1 MGIKITTDDFGV
13 KVWRSDKFGFPQY
26 AVRISKRQASGD
38 FVNEYQPI
46 KFRKGVE
53 LANGDEIY
61 INDGFSCLE
70 VWQDKQTGETRHKQV
85 WQILD
90 FSYRARQEQQ
100 APAQPQAYPQQA
112 YPQQAAPI
120 PQQPVQMQM
129 SSQFTDLPDSFQ
141 ATDDDVPF

>member
-46 KFRKGVE
+46 RFRKGVE

-61 INDGFSCLE
+61 INDGFAALE
-70 VWQDKQTGETRHKQV
+70 VWQDKQTGMTKHKMV

-90 FSYRARQEQQ
+90 FSFRARQEQP
-100 APAQPQAYPQQA
+100 PAQPQAYPQQA
-112 YPQQAAPI
+112 APM
-120 PQQPVQMQM
+120 QQPVQMQI
-129 SSQFTDLPDSFQ
+129 SSQFADLPDAFQ

>member
-1 MGIKITTDDFGV
+1 MGIRITTDDFGV

-61 INDGFSCLE
+61 INDGFSFLE

-85 WQILD
+85 WQIMD
-90 FSYRARQEQQ
+90 FSYRARQE
-100 APAQPQAYPQQA
+100 PAQPQAK
-112 YPQQAAPI
+112 QQAAPA
-120 PQQPVQMQM
+120 PDQ
-129 SSQFTDLPDSFQ
+129 SSVMAQFDDLPDAFQ

>member
-1 MGIKITTDDFGV
+1 MGIRITTDDFGV

-61 INDGFSCLE
+61 INDAFSTLE

-85 WQILD
+85 WQIMD
-90 FSYRARQEQQ
+90 FSYRARQEQ
-100 APAQPQAYPQQA
+100 PQTHPQHA
-112 YPQQAAPI
+112 TPM

-129 SSQFTDLPDSFQ
+129 SSQFTDLPDAFQ
-141 ATDDDVPF
+141 AIDDDLPY